1 MSYQNEDTK
10 KEGKDRDFISNAPNT
25 NYQMSRRSK
34 KATAEEVKMLIF
46 FKKYTTNTFCKIHH
60 KMILDVPP
68 SCDFPYVK
76 PLSENQAM
84 PIKLASEK

>member
-1 MSYQNEDTK
+1 
-10 KEGKDRDFISNAPNT
+10 
-25 NYQMSRRSK
+25 
-34 KATAEEVKMLIF
+34 MLIF